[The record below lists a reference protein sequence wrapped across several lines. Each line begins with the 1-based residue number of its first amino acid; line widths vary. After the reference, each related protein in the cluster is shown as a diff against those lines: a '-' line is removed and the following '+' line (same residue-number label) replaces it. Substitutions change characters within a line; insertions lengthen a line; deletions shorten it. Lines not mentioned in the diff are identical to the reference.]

1 MSKEYELEHKPKVP
15 KHPKKEAR
23 CCIGCV
29 ECNPENEGTNAA
41 VICQSIN
48 QTSICVIVCGDSSP
62 RGMCLE
68 GLSDAPIVIN
78 SDDNGNVT
86 VNGKAMEVQELED
99 GVKLFVFKKENKSS
113 RVIGG
118 DNDQV
123 KK

>member
-1 MSKEYELEHKPKVP
+1 MSTEYELEHKPKLP
-15 KHPKKEAR
+15 KQPKDQAR

-41 VICQSIN
+41 VISQSIN
-48 QTSICVIVCGDSSP
+48 QTSICVIVCGDCAP

-78 SDDNGNVT
+78 SNDDGNVT
-86 VNGKAMEVQELED
+86 VNGKPMEVQELED
-99 GVKLFVFKKENKSS
+99 GVKLFIFKKENKSS
-113 RVIGG
+113 KVIGG
-118 DNDQV
+118 DDDKD